1 MIITFTKGV
10 KKMDTKK
17 VIVLGADHAG
27 YEIKEFVKKE
37 LSKLGYTLEDIGT
50 DSTKSVDY
58 PDFAEKLGLRVAKD
72 PAKKGILTCVTG
84 IGASIAANKI
94 PGINAALV
102 HDEKEAILSIEHNN
116 VNVLVLGGRPFDKIK
131 VKKILLGWLNAEF
144 LGGRHTRRI
153 NKIKKIEKKYSH
165 EIV

>member
-1 MIITFTKGV
+1 M
-10 KKMDTKK
+10 
-17 VIVLGADHAG
+17 
-27 YEIKEFVKKE
+27 
-37 LSKLGYTLEDIGT
+37 EDIGT

-72 PAKKGILTCVTG
+72 PAKKGILICGTG

-116 VNVLVLGGRPFDKIK
+116 ANVLVLGGRPFDKIK
-131 VKKILLGWLNAEF
+131 VKKILLAWLNTEF
-144 LGGRHTRRI
+144 HGGRHARR
-153 NKIKKIEKKYSH
+153 IKKIEKKYSH
-165 EIV
+165 EII